1 MAGGYM
7 LVLAILILGGI
18 VATLGDRIGTKV
30 GKSRLSIFNL
40 RPRNTA
46 TLVTILTGASI
57 AASTFGILLATN
69 SELRKGIFEY
79 ERIQAELQNAK
90 AEKQKV
96 EEELRNANTKS
107 KEAQDR
113 LDLINKF
120 LSTAVNRQA
129 ETQAKLQS
137 VQAKFQQANN
147 ELAKVQLQEQQ
158 LRDRVQGL
166 SSERDNLLAQS
177 NKLKQERDRLA
188 TEREVLSRQ
197 ASESQVV
204 IATLGEQRIKLEKD
218 VTKLGSEIKE
228 LETSKE
234 ILSKNIEAFRL
245 GNVAINS
252 EQVLASTVIRPGL
265 SLQESKEA
273 VYALLQ
279 RAELQAR
286 NLLYLPTKGNMGDA
300 VIEVKQS
307 DIDSMIESIKG
318 GGSYVMRIL
327 STRNYLRR
335 ENKVSIA
342 VDVIPNK
349 KIFSKGEVIA
359 SLQFKPNLQPQ
370 EIAERVSRLFSLVR
384 FRANSK
390 EILADPITGN
400 VGTFPTDAISD
411 LLQTIGQ
418 YKTSFEVRAV
428 AKESIFVSGPLSLE
442 LVVVTNGVEI
452 KRFS

>member
-1 MAGGYM
+1 MDGGYV

-18 VATLGDRIGTKV
+18 IATLGDRIGTKV
-30 GKSRLSIFNL
+30 GKSRLSIFKL

-46 TLVTILTGASI
+46 TLVTILTGGLIS
-57 AASTFGILLATN
+57 ASTLGILLATN
-69 SELRKGIFEY
+69 SQLRDGLFRLNSI
-79 ERIQAELQNAK
+79 R
-90 AEKQKV
+90 
-96 EEELRNANTKS
+96 EELYKTQEEKKKLDEELLKANDQRK
-107 KEAQDR
+107 KAQDR

-120 LSTAVNRQA
+120 LSTAVTKQA
-129 ETQAKLQS
+129 DTQAKLQS

-147 ELAKVQLQEQQ
+147 ELVKVQLQEQQ

-166 SSERDNLLAQS
+166 NSERDNLIAEG

-188 TEREVLSRQ
+188 SERETLRKQ
-197 ASESQVV
+197 ASESQVQ
-204 IATLGEQRIKLEKD
+204 IATLGDQRIKLEKD
-218 VTKLGSEIKE
+218 VKKLGSDIKD

-234 ILSKNIEAFRL
+234 ILSKNIEAFRV

-252 EQVLASTVIRPGL
+252 EQILASTVIKSGL
-265 SLQESKEA
+265 SSQESQKE

-279 RAELQAR
+279 RADLQAR
-286 NLLYLPTKGNMGDA
+286 NLLYLPTKGNIGDA
-300 VIEVKQS
+300 VIEVTQS
-307 DIDSMIESIKG
+307 DIDNLIESIR
-318 GGSYVMRIL
+318 GGSSYVVRIL
-327 STRNYLRR
+327 STRNYLRH
-335 ENKVSIA
+335 EKKIKIA

-349 KIFSKGEVIA
+349 QIFSKGEVIA
-359 SLQFKPNLQPQ
+359 SLRFKPNMQPQ
-370 EIAERVSRLFSLVR
+370 EMAEEVSRLFSLVR

-400 VGTFPTDAISD
+400 VGTFPTDAISE

-418 YKTSFEVRAV
+418 YKTSFEVRAI

-442 LVVVTNGVEI
+442 LVVVSNGIEI